1 MTKETKNK
9 IQYGKV
15 IAKQVKYDHIDLSK
29 MDTVYTEGPAYF
41 RITKT
46 SAFNS
51 VLAIT
56 KLQLDDLKKSL
67 QNKGSEVEYADSLQ
81 GMIQAV
87 RELIAIAYVA
97 EGDDNELLQNAETA
111 RKVIQQEFTFNMAL
125 DMVMSVNLNAKSES
139 PDEIWPKLH
148 DFIESLVGV
157 GLTELFED
165 ATSSLNAK
173 LPKVKE

>member
-1 MTKETKNK
+1 MTKNK

-15 IAKQVKYDHIDLSK
+15 IAKQVQYDHIDLSK
-29 MDTVYTEGPAYF
+29 MDTVYTEGTAYF

-46 SAFNS
+46 SALDS
-51 VLAIT
+51 VLAVT
-56 KLQLDDLKKSL
+56 KLQFDDLQSSL
-67 QNKGSEVEYADSLQ
+67 QNHDKGFVDAVAFQ
-81 GMIQAV
+81 GIIQAV

-125 DMVMSVNLNAKSES
+125 DMVMDVNLNAKSDN
-139 PDEIWPKLH
+139 PDELWPKLH

-165 ATSSLNAK
+165 AASSLSSK
-173 LPKVKE
+173 IPQVKE

>member
-1 MTKETKNK
+1 MTKQTKNK

-29 MDTVYTEGPAYF
+29 MDTVYEDGTAYF

-46 SAFNS
+46 SAFDS
-51 VLAIT
+51 VLAVT
-56 KLQLDDLKKSL
+56 KFQLENLQSSL
-67 QNKGSEVEYADSLQ
+67 QSKDKELADALALQ
-81 GMIQAV
+81 GIIQAV
-87 RELIAIAYVA
+87 RELIATAYVA

-125 DMVMSVNLNAKSES
+125 DMVMAVNLNAKSES
-139 PDEIWPKLH
+139 PDDIWPKLH
-148 DFIESLVGV
+148 EFIESLVGV

-165 ATSSLNAK
+165 ATASFNAK
-173 LPKVKE
+173 LPKVEE